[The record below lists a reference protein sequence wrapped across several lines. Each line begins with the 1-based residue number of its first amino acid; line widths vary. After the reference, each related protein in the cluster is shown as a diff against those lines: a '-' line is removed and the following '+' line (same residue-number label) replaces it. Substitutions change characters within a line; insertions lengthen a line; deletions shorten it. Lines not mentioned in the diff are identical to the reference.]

1 MATETAKSRNQDWDT
16 VNSILCAGVYF
27 NNQLKNY
34 KTGNPM
40 YTKNEKGILEPCKYQ
55 KRFFKPMNDTKYNTG
70 KSPEDIEEAIRYEV
84 SGFIRCLLVFK
95 KDGNDLK
102 KALLYSNHNAGNKN
116 GGDNVLI
123 ATLQFHGN
131 NFKVEYSPK
140 CYPLPRHKEILDET
154 FEVLRKML

>member
-1 MATETAKSRNQDWDT
+1 MATQAANSRNQDWDT
-16 VNSILCAGVYF
+16 VNSMLCAGVYF

-40 YTKNEKGILEPCKYQ
+40 YTKNAKGVLEPCKYQ
-55 KRFFKPMNDTKYNTG
+55 KRYFKPNNDTKYNTG
-70 KSPEDIEEAIRYEV
+70 SGPEDIKEQVRYEV

-102 KALLYSNHNAGNKN
+102 KALLYENGNAGNKN
-116 GGDNVLI
+116 GADNILI
-123 ATLQFHGN
+123 ATLIFHGN
-131 NFKVEYSPK
+131 NFKVEYGSNYRPF
-140 CYPLPRHKEILDET
+140 PGHKEILDET